1 MEPPDVMILIGQI
14 LGVIAVILGFVS
26 FQMKTAKQVVFM
38 QCAVA
43 AVFCAHYLFLGAISG
58 GILNAVCFVRNVAYS
73 FRDKKFLSGVWVT
86 VFFVVLMTCLGIG
99 SWQGWPSLFVIVG
112 LVLNTVAMRFKDPQN
127 IRRSI
132 LVTSPLVI
140 IYDLIVRS
148 YGGIVYESVVIVS
161 SIIGLI
167 RARRSAGEE
176 TAHAEEQ

>member
-1 MEPPDVMILIGQI
+1 M
-14 LGVIAVILGFVS
+14 
-26 FQMKTAKQVVFM
+26 
-38 QCAVA
+38 
-43 AVFCAHYLFLGAISG
+43 
-58 GILNAVCFVRNVAYS
+58 
-73 FRDKKFLSGVWVT
+73 T
-86 VFFVVLMTCLGIG
+86 VFFVVLMTGLGVG

-161 SIIGLI
+161 SIIGGLI
-167 RARRSAGEE
+167 VLLLSITGGLGHLSSLFVAAYQAVWLIPAFLISKLFVR
-176 TAHAEEQ
+176 